1 MREPRKCDQ
10 LSKDKKTKNN
20 PEMTKILELS
30 DKNNKAATILCLKK
44 IYLNEE
50 KWSYQQ
56 RIKTTKKNQIKN
68 FKLKNIT
75 YYKSH

>member
-50 KWSYQQ
+50 KWSYQ
-56 RIKTTKKNQIKN
+56 
-68 FKLKNIT
+68 
-75 YYKSH
+75 